1 MGLGLGCGL
10 GVGFVGLGAGFLP
23 GGFGLGLPVACCTVG
38 AVFGALCTT
47 MVQLLLPNIRRVASV
62 TSRIEGIMTMVAN
75 LLKWRG
81 EHNPGAARM
90 VDAVIQDRVD
100 EARMARGG

>member
-1 MGLGLGCGL
+1 
-10 GVGFVGLGAGFLP
+10 
-23 GGFGLGLPVACCTVG
+23 
-38 AVFGALCTT
+38 
-47 MVQLLLPNIRRVASV
+47 
-62 TSRIEGIMTMVAN
+62 MTMVAN

-90 VDAVIQDRVD
+90 VDAVIQDRVG